1 MQESAS
7 ALTPRTALARRSALF
22 IGLFLA
28 LLLPQRASAAQ
39 HFELWYGYGIGGYLS
54 GGEGTSHPNSDK
66 AGGLSVS
73 LAGDRLRLRYL
84 HGSLERSG
92 LPTHGDNDADYRG
105 GDVVLTRRLTGL
117 PVDLGAG
124 MLYHEQAF
132 VLPGGQRF
140 VHRWGPDLVVFR
152 EHNLWRNHLL
162 AHAEMDLIY
171 VPYERKELFAV
182 ADLGV
187 GLSF

>member
-1 MQESAS
+1 MSWRPVF
-7 ALTPRTALARRSALF
+7 LV
-22 IGLFLA
+22 GLLLA
-28 LLLPQRASAAQ
+28 LLLPQPSSAAQ
-39 HFELWYGYGIGGYLS
+39 HVEVWYSYGLGAFVS
-54 GGEGTSHPNSDK
+54 GNEGTSHPNSDQ

-105 GDVVLTRRLTGL
+105 GDIVLTRRLTGL

-124 MLYHEQAF
+124 FLYHEQAF
-132 VLPGGQRF
+132 RDATDQHF

-152 EHNLWRNHLL
+152 EHELIWHLV
-162 AHAEMDLIY
+162 ARAEMDLIFA
-171 VPYERKELFAV
+171 PYPRQQTFV
-182 ADLGV
+182 VGDLGL